1 MIKSI
6 LGGLVIAALLSA
18 SAVAGPYHPLGP
30 KIYTPQPPLIV
41 PQPDLVTPQPDIVTP
56 QPDIVTPQDPTI
68 TPKAPTII
76 ETEVIVSPSTHE
88 SAPNTSLQSF
98 GHCPPMR
105 TMNGGW
111 TARTNVNAD
120 CTALSINPGGGGFPA
135 VTRTDVTVTE
145 NPDIVTPNPDLITP
159 QPDLVTPQ
167 PDIITPQPPLVVPQP
182 PTCTRLGIG
191 ENGLGFYDC

>member
-1 MIKSI
+1 MKRLALASI
-6 LGGLVIAALLSA
+6 AILALTAPTLAAGSIFIPI
-18 SAVAGPYHPLGP
+18 GPP
-30 KIYTPQPPLIV
+30 IY
-41 PQPDLVTPQPDIVTP
+41 TPQPDIVTP
-56 QPDIVTPQDPTI
+56 QPDIVTPQPPTI
-68 TPKAPTII
+68 T
-76 ETEVIVSPSTHE
+76 ETEVIVKPATHD

-135 VTRTDVTVTE
+135 VKRIDTTVTE
-145 NPDIVTPNPDLITP
+145 NPDIVTP

-167 PDIITPQPPLVVPQP
+167 PDKCSQP
-182 PTCTRLGIG
+182 GISIPG
-191 ENGLGFYDC
+191 GFGSRDC